1 MSSVKLCDITI
12 RRSRFEFLDHSIG
25 KTVWKKSMSS
35 HRQWYGR
42 YIPTVSL
49 TKLVLRYIPT
59 ESETK
64 LFSSIKITDVKCPS
78 VIPLVFADFLVVTFI
93 IIITT
98 TTTTTTTLF
107 YLILNPEKNT
117 YFTQSCR
124 VSNTQCSFLGGEKRY
139 ISAKS
144 LVLGVINTLPW
155 FSSLQKQQFRGTL
168 FCTILFLFYFLLFI
182 LCFCCVF
189 NTNNYVLM
197 NKFYR
202 VSNTHSLLFLRYGR
216 SAPS

>member
-1 MSSVKLCDITI
+1 MESPMKCFHRYTCRWVRRWLCDITI

-35 HRQWYGR
+35 HRQWYSR

-93 IIITT
+93 IIIIIIT

-107 YLILNPEKNT
+107 YLILNPEKKYVFYSILPCFQHSVLFFGWRKT
-117 YFTQSCR
+117 IYKCK
-124 VSNTQCSFLGGEKRY
+124 V
-139 ISAKS
+139 ISAWR
-144 LVLGVINTLPW
+144 N
-155 FSSLQKQQFRGTL
+155 
-168 FCTILFLFYFLLFI
+168 
-182 LCFCCVF
+182 
-189 NTNNYVLM
+189 
-197 NKFYR
+197 
-202 VSNTHSLLFLRYGR
+202 
-216 SAPS
+216 